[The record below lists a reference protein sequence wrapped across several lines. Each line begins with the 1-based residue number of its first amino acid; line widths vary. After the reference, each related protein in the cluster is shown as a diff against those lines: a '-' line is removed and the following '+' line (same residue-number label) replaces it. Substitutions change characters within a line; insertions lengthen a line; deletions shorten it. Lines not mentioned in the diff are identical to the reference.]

1 MDFYPTSLY
10 LARNGPGWV
19 GILPPVSRC
28 CDSKELEINL
38 SYNHFFCGPR
48 PTTNI
53 NQISSFRALSL
64 RAFTRSLGPFPPLSV
79 AVCRLFLFLPF
90 GPPAHCTCIY
100 IQEHPSESPLSFL
113 IFVARSHEVTDC
125 LSSSLAR
132 HVPNRPWS
140 IKEARG
146 RPDRGYLLSI

>member
-79 AVCRLFLFLPF
+79 AVCRLFLFLPL

-100 IQEHPSESPLSFL
+100 IQEHPYRLSTL
-113 IFVARSHEVTDC
+113 
-125 LSSSLAR
+125 LSDLR
-132 HVPNRPWS
+132 RTF
-140 IKEARG
+140 ARG
-146 RPDRGYLLSI
+146 NRLSIFLFGAPRPEPTLIDKRGARATG